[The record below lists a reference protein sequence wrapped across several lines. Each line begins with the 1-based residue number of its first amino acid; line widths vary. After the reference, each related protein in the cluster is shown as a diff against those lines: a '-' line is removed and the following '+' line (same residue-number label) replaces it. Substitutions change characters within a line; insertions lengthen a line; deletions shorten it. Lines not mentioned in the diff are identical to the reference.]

1 MKKEKL
7 ITRTIISTLAFV
19 KYYDVT
25 EKMVHDSFFTL
36 AGKLDEKEV
45 IAEMNDMFNMDYEN
59 NPIENKKFIMVLDI
73 TYQEKL
79 YGVTESAFLEIAKEL
94 PPRKANETQEE
105 E

>member
-1 MKKEKL
+1 
-7 ITRTIISTLAFV
+7 
-19 KYYDVT
+19 
-25 EKMVHDSFFTL
+25 
-36 AGKLDEKEV
+36 
-45 IAEMNDMFNMDYEN
+45 MDYEN

-79 YGVTESAFLEIAKEL
+79 YGVSESAFLEIAKEL